1 MQFHEA
7 LVIFTACNKWSKPMK
22 ALKQRSFAISLHFLE
37 DSPIF
42 RFQSGRM
49 SSEET
54 YNTGQEDS
62 VIELL
67 MLSVRDNEMHSGYK
81 R

>member
-1 MQFHEA
+1 
-7 LVIFTACNKWSKPMK
+7 MK
-22 ALKQRSFAISLHFLE
+22 SLRQRSFAISLHFLE
-37 DSPIF
+37 DSAIF

-54 YNTGQEDS
+54 YNAGQEDS
-62 VIELL
+62 VIELH